1 MRAPS
6 RDVRYGAFGVLTG
19 VAAVAAGRCGGG
31 ACLSC
36 LACAVPGAAVVLVAA
51 AGAWRRGGVARA
63 RTPSA
68 SPSPAPS
75 GSGSGSGSFTARSDR

>member
-1 MRAPS
+1 MRVPS
-6 RDVRYGAFGVLTG
+6 REARYGAFGVLTG

-51 AGAWRRGGVARA
+51 LGACRRAVVTLPGSLEPRPGDRDSPGAR
-63 RTPSA
+63 P
-68 SPSPAPS
+68 
-75 GSGSGSGSFTARSDR
+75 GSQG